1 MSKRSLLK
9 SIFLSAF
16 FLGVSTAEAQTRTKA
31 DSDVVI
37 FGKKY
42 TNKEIQENP
51 AVVKCASTEYEARL
65 QAQDPGRMT
74 DAQFE
79 AWLAP
84 LVEKA
89 KMDKSQNN
97 GIITIP
103 VVVHVIHSGQPV
115 GFQANISDNQVIS
128 QITAMNNDYRKV
140 FGSRGDNTD
149 PVGADI
155 MIQFALAKVDPNGN
169 PTNGIDRV
177 NLCQT
182 SWNPDDVDVK
192 VKPQTIWDPNSY
204 LNMWTVNFSVQGLLG
219 YAQFP
224 SGSGLAGMPGNGG
237 AANSDGVVAG
247 YRAFGSS
254 DFNDG
259 TFNLMP
265 GSDLGRTM
273 THEVGHFLG
282 LRHLWGDGGCT
293 VDDFCNDT
301 PNSSSAGNA
310 HTNCDDLQ
318 DSCPSSPGLDMVRNY
333 MNYTN
338 DACMNI
344 FTNDQKARTIA
355 VMNNSPRRVTLKT
368 STKDLPIALFPNDAE
383 VVIENSCIAA
393 GCDLVTNQF
402 KLTIYNR
409 GTSPLTSAV
418 INYSYNGG
426 PNQVYNWTGS
436 LVQDKFSTV
445 TVSLPVNSVLSTVTA
460 NIQTVNGVAD
470 QRSTNN
476 TATKSFGSP
485 TYGFGTVVFR
495 LQLDAYG
502 AETSW
507 ELRNGAGA
515 VLYSGSGYPN
525 TQTYLPA
532 LITQTWTLPLNDC
545 YTFKILD
552 SQNDGINSGFGVGY
566 FDLKSQDGTTVIYSG
581 GSFDNEDRFSFKL
594 SSNMGTAE
602 SAQSQFEV
610 YPNPASDI
618 LNITRVSNRADYTIY
633 SSIGQVVAKGKV
645 QDNKVNVSGLAT
657 GAYIITVED
666 GDFSGNVKFIK
677 K

>member
-42 TNKEIQENP
+42 TNNEIQENP

-310 HTNCDDLQ
+310 QYNCNDLQ

-338 DACMNI
+338 DFCMNI
-344 FTNDQKARTIA
+344 FTNDQKARIVA
-355 VMNNSPRRVTLKT
+355 VMNNSPRRASLKT
-368 STKDLPIALFPNDAE
+368 STKDVPIALFPNDAE
-383 VVIENSCIAA
+383 VKIENVCAGA
-393 GCDLVTNQF
+393 GCDIITNQF

-409 GTSPLTSAV
+409 GTSTLSSAV
-418 INYSYNGG
+418 INYSFNGG

-436 LVQDKFSTV
+436 LLQDKSSTV
-445 TVSLPVNSVLSTVTA
+445 TVSIPTGTVLTSVSA
-460 NIQTVNGVAD
+460 SIQTVNGVAD
-470 QRSTNN
+470 QRATNN
-476 TATKSFGSP
+476 TDTKAFGAP
-485 TYGFGTVVFR
+485 VYPFTTVVFR
-495 LQLDAYG
+495 LQQDIYG
-502 AETSW
+502 DETSW
-507 ELRNGAGA
+507 EIRNGAGTI
-515 VLYSGSGYPN
+515 LYSGGPYADTSP
-525 TQTYLPA
+525 TMPA

-545 YTFKILD
+545 YTFKIFD
-552 SQNDGINSGFGVGY
+552 SFGDGINSGYGAGY
-566 FDLKSQDGTTVIYSG
+566 FDIKSQDGTTVIYSG
-581 GSFDNEDRFSFKL
+581 GSFEDEDRTIFKL
-594 SSNMGTAE
+594 SSNLATSEALQ
-602 SAQSQFEV
+602 AQFEV
-610 YPNPASDI
+610 YPNPAKDV
-618 LNITRVSNRADYTIY
+618 LNVTKVSNRALYTIY

-657 GAYIITVED
+657 GAYIITVSD
-666 GDFSGNVKFIK
+666 GEFSGNVKFIK
-677 K
+677 R

>member
-51 AVVKCASTEYEARL
+51 AEVKCASTEYEARL

-84 LVEKA
+84 LVENA

-97 GIITIP
+97 GITTIP
-103 VVVHVIHSGQPV
+103 VVGHVIHSGQPV
-115 GFQANISDNQVIS
+115 GIQANISDYQVNA

-247 YRAFGSS
+247 DRKS
-254 DFNDG
+254 
-259 TFNLMP
+259 TRL
-265 GSDLGRTM
+265 
-273 THEVGHFLG
+273 
-282 LRHLWGDGGCT
+282 
-293 VDDFCNDT
+293 
-301 PNSSSAGNA
+301 NSSHVKISYAVFCLIRPPP
-310 HTNCDDLQ
+310 TTSLF
-318 DSCPSSPGLDMVRNY
+318 PYTTLFRSPG
-333 MNYTN
+333 
-338 DACMNI
+338 
-344 FTNDQKARTIA
+344 
-355 VMNNSPRRVTLKT
+355 
-368 STKDLPIALFPNDAE
+368 
-383 VVIENSCIAA
+383 
-393 GCDLVTNQF
+393 
-402 KLTIYNR
+402 
-409 GTSPLTSAV
+409 
-418 INYSYNGG
+418 
-426 PNQVYNWTGS
+426 
-436 LVQDKFSTV
+436 
-445 TVSLPVNSVLSTVTA
+445 
-460 NIQTVNGVAD
+460 
-470 QRSTNN
+470 
-476 TATKSFGSP
+476 
-485 TYGFGTVVFR
+485 
-495 LQLDAYG
+495 
-502 AETSW
+502 
-507 ELRNGAGA
+507 
-515 VLYSGSGYPN
+515 
-525 TQTYLPA
+525 
-532 LITQTWTLPLNDC
+532 
-545 YTFKILD
+545 
-552 SQNDGINSGFGVGY
+552 
-566 FDLKSQDGTTVIYSG
+566 
-581 GSFDNEDRFSFKL
+581 
-594 SSNMGTAE
+594 
-602 SAQSQFEV
+602 
-610 YPNPASDI
+610 
-618 LNITRVSNRADYTIY
+618 
-633 SSIGQVVAKGKV
+633 
-645 QDNKVNVSGLAT
+645 
-657 GAYIITVED
+657 
-666 GDFSGNVKFIK
+666 
-677 K
+677 